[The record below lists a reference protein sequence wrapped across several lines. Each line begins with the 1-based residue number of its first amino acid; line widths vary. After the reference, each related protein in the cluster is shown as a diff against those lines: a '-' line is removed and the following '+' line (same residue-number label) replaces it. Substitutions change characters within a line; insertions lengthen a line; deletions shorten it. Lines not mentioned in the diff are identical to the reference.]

1 MELVDIEKEIHQECF
16 VLDHQNQDFV
26 CIEEGGINKFQ
37 DLSIIDDYG
46 ISHSFAP
53 GGPPPLPIG
62 LINPNFDPYSNRFV
76 QVNPIFVW
84 PLGPGLNP
92 VLFKMELQRSLTL
105 AKFLAGEG
113 LIASKEEEMR
123 RRNVIDKLKQIVTKW
138 IKRVAYQRQLPKN
151 HIRSASAT
159 ILTYG
164 SYGLG
169 VHNSESD
176 IDALCIGPS
185 FATLSEDFFIA
196 LHDILVSRPEVSDM
210 HCIKDAKVPLMRFKF
225 EGILIDLPYAQ
236 LKVKSVPE
244 DVDIFNPYFLRNID
258 ETSWKS
264 LSGVRANK
272 SLLLLVP
279 NVERFQSLLRC
290 VKLWAKRRGVYGN
303 LLGYFG
309 GIHLAVLVAFVCQR
323 NSSAMLSALVCNFYK
338 TFTSWIWPTPV
349 ILEDGITRSFIQ
361 IETRSLIPIQLPC
374 NPYEYCHSN
383 ITRSTFF
390 RIQTEFHR
398 GFMITKNILRTDFS
412 WSLLFEPFPYSKS
425 YWWFV
430 KISLSASNGDDL
442 RDWVGWAKSR
452 FRCLLLK
459 LEELEG
465 FCDPN
470 PTEYV
475 DADVWE
481 PNVVFYWGLQHS
493 RRNKIDVKSVE
504 EDFRNNIASG
514 NQGPSGRIELSVVR
528 ASQLP
533 KNAQWNTGKRSSKQC
548 WRVLQ
553 KEQPPRKQVYSDDMP
568 QYEDK
573 SETSGDSD
581 CPISVG

>member
-1 MELVDIEKEIHQECF
+1 MELVDVEKEKHPESF
-16 VLDHQNQDFV
+16 VFYHQNQVLID
-26 CIEEGGINKFQ
+26 IEEGVADELQ
-37 DLSIIDDYG
+37 ELRIDDYE
-46 ISHSFAP
+46 ISLRLPP

-62 LINPNFDPYSNRFV
+62 LINPNFDPYLNHFV
-76 QVNPIFVW
+76 QVNPIFLRPV
-84 PLGPGLNP
+84 GIGFNP
-92 VLFKMELQRSLTL
+92 FLFKMEVQRSLAL
-105 AKFLAGEG
+105 DKFMSGEG
-113 LIASKEEEMR
+113 LVPSEEEEMR

-151 HIRSASAT
+151 YIRSASAT

-176 IDALCIGPS
+176 IDALCVGPS

-196 LHDILVSRPEVSDM
+196 LHNILVSRPEVSGM
-210 HCIKDAKVPLMRFKF
+210 LCIKDAKVPLMRFKF

-244 DVDIFNPYFLRNID
+244 NVDIFNPYFLRNID

-272 SLLLLVP
+272 SLLLVVP

-309 GIHLAVLVAFVCQR
+309 GIHLAVLAAFVCQR
-323 NSSAMLSALVCNFYK
+323 NSSASLCALVCAFYK
-338 TFTSWIWPTPV
+338 TFALWPWPTPV
-349 ILEDGITRSFIQ
+349 ILEDGITRAFIP
-361 IETRSLIPIQLPC
+361 IETRSLMPIQLPC

-383 ITRSTFF
+383 ITRSTYT
-390 RIQTEFHR
+390 RIRQEFQR
-398 GFMITKNILRTDFS
+398 GHMITKNILRTDSS
-412 WSLLFEPFPYSKS
+412 WSMLFELFPYSKS

-430 KISLSASNGDDL
+430 KISLSTMNRDDL
-442 RDWVGWAKSR
+442 SNWVGWVKSR

-475 DADVWE
+475 DADIWE

-493 RRNKIDVKSVE
+493 RRNTIDVKSVK
-504 EDFRNNIASG
+504 EDFRNNIACG
-514 NQGPSGRIELSVVR
+514 YQAPSGRMELSVVR

-533 KNAQWNTGKRSSKQC
+533 KNAQFNTGKRSVQQ
-548 WRVLQ
+548 WRILP
-553 KEQPPRKQVYSDDMP
+553 KEQPPRKQVYSVDVP
-568 QYEDK
+568 QYEEEP
-573 SETSGDSD
+573 ETIGDSD
-581 CPISVG
+581 SPISVG